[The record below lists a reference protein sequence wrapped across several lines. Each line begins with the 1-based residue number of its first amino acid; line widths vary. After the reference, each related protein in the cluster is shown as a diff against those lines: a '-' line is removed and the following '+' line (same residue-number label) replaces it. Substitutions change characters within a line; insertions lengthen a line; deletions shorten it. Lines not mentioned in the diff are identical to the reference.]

1 MRLRRRHFLQ
11 LAAGAMAPPGF
22 FHTAVAQAYPT
33 RPVRLLVPSPPGGLA
48 DTLAR
53 LMGEWL
59 AGRLRQPF
67 VIENKS
73 GAGNNIAAEAVANAA
88 PDGHTL
94 LITNPAHFL
103 NGALYENSTSISTA
117 TLRQSRDFCALPM
130 SWRCTHPYRPNRCLS
145 SSPTP
150 KLIPGRSTTRLPAP
164 AHCSTWPASCSR

>member
-1 MRLRRRHFLQ
+1 MKQPRRQFLR
-11 LAAGAMAPPGF
+11 LAAGALALPGF
-22 FHTAVAQAYPT
+22 FHTVWAQAYPT

-67 VIENKS
+67 VVENRS
-73 GAGNNIAAEAVANAA
+73 GAGNNIAAEAVANVA

-103 NGALYENSTSISTA
+103 NGRKTQLQFRPRHCASRGTSA
-117 TLRQSRDFCALPM
+117 
-130 SWRCTHPYRPNRCLS
+130 
-145 SSPTP
+145 
-150 KLIPGRSTTRLPAP
+150 RSQCHGGAP
-164 AHCSTWPASCSR
+164 IRTGQIGA

>member
-11 LAAGAMAPPGF
+11 LAAGALALPGF
-22 FHTAVAQAYPT
+22 FHTAGAQAYPT

-73 GAGNNIAAEAVANAA
+73 GASNNIAAEAVANAA

-103 NGALYENSTSISTA
+103 NGALYERLNFNFDRDIA
-117 TLRQSRDFCALPM
+117 PVAGLLRAPNVM
-130 SWRCTHPYRPNRCLS
+130 EVHPS
-145 SSPTP
+145 V
-150 KLIPGRSTTRLPAP
+150 PAKSVP
-164 AHCSTWPASCSR
+164 EFIA

>member
-11 LAAGAMAPPGF
+11 LAAGVLALPGVF
-22 FHTAVAQAYPT
+22 RTAWAFPT
-33 RPVRLLVPSPPGGLA
+33 RPVRLMVPSPPGSVP

-59 AGRLRQPF
+59 SGRLRQPF

-73 GAGNNIAAEAVANAA
+73 GASNNIAAEAVANAA

-103 NGALYENSTSISTA
+103 NGVLYERLNFNFARDIA
-117 TLRQSRDFCALPM
+117 PVAGLLRA
-130 SWRCTHPYRPNRCLS
+130 PNV
-145 SSPTP
+145 
-150 KLIPGRSTTRLPAP
+150 IAVELPAGVHRP
-164 AHCSTWPASCSR
+164 LLPV

>member
-1 MRLRRRHFLQ
+1 MRLRRRHFLH
-11 LAAGAMAPPGF
+11 LAVGALALPTVLR
-22 FHTAVAQAYPT
+22 TAWAYPT
-33 RPVRLLVPSPPGGLA
+33 GPVRMLVPSPPGGLA

-103 NGALYENSTSISTA
+103 NGALYERLNFNFARDIAPVAGRHIAPRGRRAVQDDGRNRHGSCA
-117 TLRQSRDFCALPM
+117 VSRHDSRADRFAG
-130 SWRCTHPYRPNRCLS
+130 RPSADDVR
-145 SSPTP
+145 
-150 KLIPGRSTTRLPAP
+150 
-164 AHCSTWPASCSR
+164 